1 MARKKRSSP
10 RASFDARDRSPS
22 PAPANLLGS
31 PLGGTSNSGTSPSAR
46 SQAQRRGKQ
55 PDLDLNLA
63 MQSLALSAPPMS
75 SPLTP
80 RARRDSGRR
89 AWSDVRATPPP
100 PLNLA
105 AASSPRTPSGTQWTV
120 NDMDDEFGL
129 ASPTPRR
136 SSRRSRRTSGQ
147 LGTPPTPT
155 PTRRGGGAA
164 ARNASPPPSPLLGA
178 AHMVDTDSDAL
189 DGDEDVVLATAAQ
202 RRRKAEQ
209 RKRKQQRKQ
218 QQQQQQQVVPAPDA
232 ADPVDNVETLDD
244 ESSSDDSDRDELD
257 FMHAQLQIL
266 CPWYLPVFDA
276 TRPMSKRALATFV
289 AVRTSRTG
297 FADFD
302 GLVPEG
308 DTEAA
313 RAAAIDAEDAL
324 GVAMA
329 DQVPGSPV
337 AAVTRVVPEAAGAT
351 LATAGAWCRYPS
363 SVPQRRARSPPPRLR
378 LPRVA
383 ASWID

>member
-22 PAPANLLGS
+22 PAPANILGS
-31 PLGGTSNSGTSPSAR
+31 PLGGASNSGTSPSAR
-46 SQAQRRGKQ
+46 THAHRRGGKQ
-55 PDLDLNLA
+55 PDLDLTLA
-63 MQSLALSAPPMS
+63 MQSLALSAPSVS

-89 AWSDVRATPPP
+89 NWSDLRAVASPPP
-100 PLNLA
+100 PLNLQA
-105 AASSPRTPSGTQWTV
+105 GASSPRTPSGTQWTV
-120 NDMDDEFGL
+120 DGMDDEFGL

-164 ARNASPPPSPLLGA
+164 ARNTSPPPSPLLSA

-189 DGDEDVVLATAAQ
+189 DNDEDVVLATAAQ

-218 QQQQQQQVVPAPDA
+218 QQQQQQVIPAVDA
-232 ADPVDNVETLDD
+232 ADPVDHVEVLAD

-276 TRPMSKRALATFV
+276 TRPMSKRALATFA

-297 FADFD
+297 FVNFD

-337 AAVTRVVPEAAGAT
+337 AAVTSVIPEAAGAT

-363 SVPQRRARSPPPRLR
+363 ALVPPRRARSPPPRLR

-383 ASWID
+383 A

>member
-1 MARKKRSSP
+1 
-10 RASFDARDRSPS
+10 
-22 PAPANLLGS
+22 
-31 PLGGTSNSGTSPSAR
+31 
-46 SQAQRRGKQ
+46 
-55 PDLDLNLA
+55 
-63 MQSLALSAPPMS
+63 MQSLALSTPPVS

-89 AWSDVRATPPP
+89 TWSDVRATPPP
-100 PLNLA
+100 PLNLQP
-105 AASSPRTPSGTQWTV
+105 AASSPRMPGGNQWTAAD
-120 NDMDDEFGL
+120 DMDDEFGL

-136 SSRRSRRTSGQ
+136 SRRSRRTSDQ

-155 PTRRGGGAA
+155 PPRRGGGTG

-178 AHMVDTDSDAL
+178 AHIVDTDSDAL
-189 DGDEDVVLATAAQ
+189 DDDEDVVLATAAQ

-218 QQQQQQQVVPAPDA
+218 QQQLQQAVPADDH
-232 ADPVDNVETLDD
+232 ADLVENVGN

-276 TRPMSKRALATFV
+276 TRPMSKRALATFA

-297 FADFD
+297 FANFD

-308 DTEAA
+308 DTDAA

-337 AAVTRVVPEAAGAT
+337 AAVTSVVPEAARAT

-383 ASWID
+383 A

>member
-10 RASFDARDRSPS
+10 RASFDARDRSLS
-22 PAPANLLGS
+22 PAPAKLLGS
-31 PLGGTSNSGTSPSAR
+31 PLGGASSNGATGTSPSAR
-46 SQAQRRGKQ
+46 THAQRRGKQ

-63 MQSLALSAPPMS
+63 MQSLALSASPVS

-105 AASSPRTPSGTQWTV
+105 PASSPRTPSGTQWTAD
-120 NDMDDEFGL
+120 DMDDEFGL
-129 ASPTPRR
+129 ASATPRR
-136 SSRRSRRTSGQ
+136 SRRSRRTSGQ

-155 PTRRGGGAA
+155 PPRRGGGTG
-164 ARNASPPPSPLLGA
+164 ARNVSPPPSPLLGA

-189 DGDEDVVLATAAQ
+189 DDDEDVVLATAAQ

-218 QQQQQQQVVPAPDA
+218 QQQLQQAVPADDP
-232 ADPVDNVETLDD
+232 ADLVESVGN
-244 ESSSDDSDRDELD
+244 ESSSDDPDRDELD

-276 TRPMSKRALATFV
+276 TRPMSKRALAAFA

-337 AAVTRVVPEAAGAT
+337 AVVTSVVPEAAGAT

-378 LPRVA
+378 LPRVVA
-383 ASWID
+383 